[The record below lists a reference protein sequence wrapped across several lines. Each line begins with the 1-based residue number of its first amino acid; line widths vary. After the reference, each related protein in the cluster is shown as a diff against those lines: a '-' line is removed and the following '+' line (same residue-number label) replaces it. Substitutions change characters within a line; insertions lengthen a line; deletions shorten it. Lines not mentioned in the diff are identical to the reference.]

1 MQKIMVLV
9 ALGVVLGWFGITQ
22 FERVET
28 DSAVASVNRN
38 VTNTA
43 VHLPSL
49 ATPIPGMDMMVS
61 AVAADSAQQHS
72 SVHP

>member
-1 MQKIMVLV
+1 MQKIMLVV
-9 ALGVVLGWFGITQ
+9 ALGVVLGWLGVTQ

-38 VTNTA
+38 VTNVA

-49 ATPIPGMDMMVS
+49 ATPVPGLDMI
-61 AVAADSAQQHS
+61 ATATADPAEQRSPA
-72 SVHP
+72 HP

>member
-1 MQKIMVLV
+1 MQKIMIVV
-9 ALGVVLGWFGITQ
+9 VLGVVLGWFGVTQ

-38 VTNTA
+38 VTNVA

-49 ATPIPGMDMMVS
+49 ATPIPGMDMM
-61 AVAADSAQQHS
+61 ATAAADPAQQRS
-72 SVHP
+72 PVHP